1 MLELLYEH
9 GEIIN
14 MQGRAINDLFD
25 ITNQEQIQFN
35 IHTRLLNEHQNA
47 VVDLF
52 YNYNNIKE
60 RLDQDE
66 NIINSIGDE
75 VNKVINFSI
84 DTRNIVQGLAYQTQI
99 HKDLIIQN
107 YNDLIDIKEE
117 FCNQAKFF
125 LEQNEILKMI
135 LKKWKIL
142 LVFYL
147 MILKIFIKK

>member
-66 NIINSIGDE
+66 KIITSIGNE

-117 FCNQAKFF
+117 LCNQGKFI
-125 LEQNEILKMI
+125 LEQNEI
-135 LKKWKIL
+135 WKSL
-142 LVFYL
+142 SEENKEQWKF
-147 MILKIFIKK
+147 